1 MKLLSWNVN
10 GLRAAIR
17 NGFKEFMEETD
28 ADIVC
33 IQEIKATESDIPETI
48 RTVSSFRSV
57 FFPARKKGYSGTA
70 VFYKIEPLK
79 ITKGIGIEK
88 FDSEG
93 RNITLEF
100 EKFFL
105 VNSYFPNSQHGL
117 TRLGFKRE
125 YNRTLLSYCNKLRK
139 KKPVII
145 CGDFNVAHKE
155 IDLKNP
161 KTNVKNAGF
170 TPQEREDFSTIL
182 ENGHIDT
189 FRMFSNEP
197 GHYTWWSYRF
207 NARARNIGWR
217 IDYFLISEDIKS
229 KVRKAEILSDVMGSD
244 HCPVTLEIDPD

>member
-17 NGFKEFMEETD
+17 NGFKEFMEKTD
-28 ADIVC
+28 VDVVC
-33 IQEIKATESDIPETI
+33 IQEIKVTESDIPAGI
-48 RTVSSFRSV
+48 RKINGFDSV

-70 VFYKIEPLK
+70 VFYRAKPLK
-79 ITKGIGIEK
+79 IIKGIGIEK
-88 FDSEG
+88 FDAEG

-100 EKFFL
+100 KSFFL

-117 TRLGFKRE
+117 LRLDFKRE
-125 YNRTLLSYCNKLRK
+125 YNRALLSYCNKLRK
-139 KKPVII
+139 KKPVVI

-161 KTNVKNAGF
+161 KQNVKNAGF
-170 TPQEREDFSTIL
+170 TPEEREDFSAIL
-182 ENGHIDT
+182 ESGYIDT
-189 FRMFSNEP
+189 FRMFNSEP

-217 IDYFLISEDIKS
+217 IDYFLVS
-229 KVRKAEILSDVMGSD
+229 KDLKNRVKRAEILSDVMGSD
-244 HCPVTLEIDPD
+244 HCPVFLEIDI